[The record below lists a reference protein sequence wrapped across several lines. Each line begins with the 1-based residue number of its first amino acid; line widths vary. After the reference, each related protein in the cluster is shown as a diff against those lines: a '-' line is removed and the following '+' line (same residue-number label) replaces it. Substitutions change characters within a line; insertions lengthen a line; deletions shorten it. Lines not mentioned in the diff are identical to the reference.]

1 MVGKQNIFRDFI
13 MVGNGNLHDKVGNVF
28 LSQQNSSKW
37 IWTTMLSRTS
47 EQQTVR
53 QSRKNGLFS
62 TLIVS
67 AKPWQY

>member
-13 MVGNGNLHDKVGNVF
+13 MVGDGNLHGKVENVF

-37 IWTTMLSRTS
+37 IGTTLLRRTS

-53 QSRKNGLFS
+53 QSWKNGLSFP
-62 TLIVS
+62 L
-67 AKPWQY
+67 